1 MKKLH
6 FIPLVMALLTVSC
19 LNEQDVLNNSAQQ
32 SVSQSADAVYM
43 TGLR

>member
-1 MKKLH
+1 MNKLH
-6 FIPLVMALLTVSC
+6 FIPFVMALLTVSC
-19 LNEQDVLNNSAQQ
+19 LNEQDVLNYSGQQ